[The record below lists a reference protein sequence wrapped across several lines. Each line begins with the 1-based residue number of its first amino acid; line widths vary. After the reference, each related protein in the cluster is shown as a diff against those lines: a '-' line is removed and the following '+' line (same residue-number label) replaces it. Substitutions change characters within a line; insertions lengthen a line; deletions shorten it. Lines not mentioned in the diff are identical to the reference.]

1 MTSIHHNAMAAEHH
15 PANAAQTVTS
25 YPDAPCYR
33 VDAKGNIVAWTGLC
47 SQLGNQYLSRAIQRT
62 IEQRQ
67 PCRDSDKAPPVTDW
81 QLFASNPD
89 LWLAAA
95 AVAGG
100 VMLLSA

>member
-1 MTSIHHNAMAAEHH
+1 MTSIHHNVMAAEHH
-15 PANAAQTVTS
+15 PANAAQTITS
-25 YPDAPCYR
+25 YPSADCYR

-47 SQLGNQYLSRAIQRT
+47 SQLGNQYLSRAIQQT

-67 PCRDSDKAPPVTDW
+67 PNSDKAPPVTDW

-89 LWLAAA
+89 LWIAAA

-100 VMLLSA
+100 VMMLSA